1 MSSGSSS
8 PPTEPSPTT
17 VEGANAPMTSRPPA
31 WMFVVAFA
39 VVYLAYG
46 LNYLAIREGVK
57 TLPPFLFAGAHVTLA
72 GLLVFTWL
80 LLRREPAGLPWPNW
94 LWAVAGGVIV
104 FIGGTGLVTM
114 AEATGK
120 MNTGLAAILR
130 STTPIW
136 VAVLEWLRPKG
147 ERLSG
152 VAWAG
157 LLLAVGG
164 VMVLVIPR
172 FETARSLSDD
182 LGPLLVL
189 ASALSWAVGAIVLRH
204 HRPCAS
210 NLVATAHQMTV
221 GGLGMVALGLILGEG
236 SRFNFAELTEA
247 ALLGFSFLL
256 LVHSLLGFSALNWL
270 LKHISAPLAT
280 TKFYVGPAI
289 ALLAASLVLNERVTP
304 TMLAGMALILAG
316 VALALW
322 KH

>member
-1 MSSGSSS
+1 MPESTITEQPLPLATDQS
-8 PPTEPSPTT
+8 P
-17 VEGANAPMTSRPPA
+17 VNKPPVWA
-31 WMFVVAFA
+31 FVLAFGT
-39 VVYLAYG
+39 VYLAYG
-46 LNYLAIREGVK
+46 LNYLAIKEGVK
-57 TLPPFLFAGAHVTLA
+57 TLPPFLFAGSHVTLA
-72 GLLVFTWL
+72 GLLVFAWL
-80 LLRREPAGLPWPNW
+80 LLRREPFLLPWPNW
-94 LWAVAGGVIV
+94 LWAAAGGIIV

-120 MNTGLAAILR
+120 INTGLAAVLR
-130 STTPIW
+130 ATTPVW
-136 VAVLEWLRPKG
+136 VALLEWLRPKG

-152 VAWAG
+152 TAWAG
-157 LLLAVGG
+157 LLLAIGG

-172 FETARSLSDD
+172 FEAAKSLSQD

-221 GGLGMVALGLILGEG
+221 GGLCMVALGLALGEG
-236 SRFNFAELTEA
+236 TQFHFAELTED
-247 ALLGFSFLL
+247 ALIGFLFLL
-256 LVHSLLGFSALNWL
+256 FVHSLLGFSALNWL

-280 TKFYVGPAI
+280 TKFYVSPAV
-289 ALLAASLVLNERVTP
+289 ALLAACLVLNERITLA
-304 TMLAGMALILAG
+304 MLAGMALIMAG